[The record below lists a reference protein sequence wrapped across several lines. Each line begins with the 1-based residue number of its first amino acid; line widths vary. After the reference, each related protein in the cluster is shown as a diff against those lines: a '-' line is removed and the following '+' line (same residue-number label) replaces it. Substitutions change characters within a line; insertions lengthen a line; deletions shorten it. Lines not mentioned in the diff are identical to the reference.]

1 MHGGN
6 DGNSINGGDGNDIL
20 YGDAGN
26 DDLRNSNGSN
36 SFFGGDGDDA
46 IVASTFVGSQIV
58 DAGAG
63 NDTIFVEGN
72 STAVTVTTGTGSDLI
87 NLYAP
92 GGSAV
97 ITVTDFTPGAGGDV
111 VGLAYFSGVLS
122 RLSGWDGSSNPF
134 GAGYLQ
140 LTQNGAGARPAMGP
154 GRARRRFELADAAAL
169 PEHQCQRLHQRQF

>member
-1 MHGGN
+1 M
-6 DGNSINGGDGNDIL
+6 
-20 YGDAGN
+20 
-26 DDLRNSNGSN
+26 
-36 SFFGGDGDDA
+36 
-46 IVASTFVGSQIV
+46 
-58 DAGAG
+58 
-63 NDTIFVEGN
+63 
-72 STAVTVTTGTGSDLI
+72 TVTTGTGSDLI

-140 LTQNGAGARPAMGP
+140 LTQNGADTDLQWDQDGP
-154 GRARRRFELADAAAL
+154 TAGSSWQTL
-169 PEHQCQRLHQRQF
+169 LHFQNTNVSDFTSANFNPGYSPDGGGIAGSTITGTGVGVAHGHLWR